1 MTDITPEA
9 LEALSKKATPG
20 TWEVDSEYD
29 NDALYSGGG
38 GCGSGFKN
46 YFIGADVGGTW
57 KTLLD
62 TVNSDHKLIEEDY
75 DEGGKEAWDVIGR
88 ANAAFIVALVNAYRT
103 GQLVPAMPSGDVV
116 EAVARALYEEDDP
129 WCKAWPW
136 PNLQPDQGSPDA
148 YRRLATAA
156 ITAYEAASGVAKM
169 REAVAVPRGVIAFLK
184 GRAPLKG
191 VWFGERHPT
200 EPGAYWW
207 RKYLPNPEASGEKP

>member
-75 DEGGKEAWDVIGR
+75 DEGGK
-88 ANAAFIVALVNAYRT
+88 
-103 GQLVPAMPSGDVV
+103 
-116 EAVARALYEEDDP
+116 
-129 WCKAWPW
+129 
-136 PNLQPDQGSPDA
+136 
-148 YRRLATAA
+148 RR
-156 ITAYEAASGVAKM
+156 GM
-169 REAVAVPRGVIAFLK
+169 
-184 GRAPLKG
+184 
-191 VWFGERHPT
+191 
-200 EPGAYWW
+200 
-207 RKYLPNPEASGEKP
+207 